1 MNCVKEPTGLWG
13 GGWTEKKLDAFSKYV
28 WSYLSI
34 MKKHANWE
42 TIYFDGFAG
51 SGSRAEDIHI
61 NKSLFDELNISEES
75 NVYKGSAERVLSLKD
90 NLAFD
95 YYYFIDTDKQAL
107 KTLRTKIQEKFG
119 ASPKMIFRNDDVNN
133 QLLKLSTT
141 MKKCGEKYA
150 ALIFLDPFGMQ
161 IEWESIASLQGTR
174 TDLWI
179 LLPTGV
185 IVNRLLDKNGKL
197 AYIGKLTSF
206 FGLAEQDIRGFFY
219 KKETEKTLFGE
230 EERIKKVTE
239 PIEKITKLYVQQL
252 KTIWKF
258 VTDRPLVLLNRKNVP
273 IYHFI
278 FASNNKT
285 AVRIARQIIQREN

>member
-1 MNCVKEPTGLWG
+1 MNCVKEPTGRWG

-34 MKKHANWE
+34 MKHSNWE

-51 SGSRAEDIHI
+51 SGSRAKDIHR

-90 NLAFD
+90 NLTFN

-107 KTLRTKIQEKFG
+107 KTLRTKIKEKFG
-119 ASPKMIFRNDDVNN
+119 APPKMIFRNDDVNN

-141 MKKCGEKYA
+141 MKKYGEKYA

-161 IEWESIASLQGTR
+161 IEWESIASLEGTR

-197 AYIGKLTSF
+197 EYIEKLTSF
-206 FGLAEQDIRGFFY
+206 FGFAEQEIRRVFY
-219 KKETEKTLFGE
+219 KKETEQTLFGKE
-230 EERIKKVTE
+230 
-239 PIEKITKLYVQQL
+239 EKITKVTKPIQKIAEFYVLQL
-252 KTIWKF
+252 KSIWKF
-258 VTDRPLVLLNRKNVP
+258 VTDRPLVLLNSKNVP
-273 IYHFI
+273 IYHFV